1 MPITGYFLVAY
12 ELLLFFALFQEF
24 ENKIK
29 QWCKEA
35 GEDVS
40 YEFLSVGH
48 CNHYNLKQLIFGEN
62 ELVLESGLL
71 RACSGPGNF

>member
-1 MPITGYFLVAY
+1 V
-12 ELLLFFALFQEF
+12 FQEF

-48 CNHYNLKQLIFGEN
+48 YSHYNLKQLIFGKKK
-62 ELVLESGLL
+62 LG
-71 RACSGPGNF
+71 

>member
-1 MPITGYFLVAY
+1 MNVCSSLRV
-12 ELLLFFALFQEF
+12 FQEF

-40 YEFLSVGH
+40 YEFLQVGH
-48 CNHYNLKQLIFGEN
+48 CNHYNLKQLIFGEK
-62 ELVLESGLL
+62 ELVEGSDF
-71 RACSGPGNF
+71 RKWVAENMF

>member
-1 MPITGYFLVAY
+1 MNFSSSLRV
-12 ELLLFFALFQEF
+12 FQEF

-40 YEFLSVGH
+40 YEFLQVGH
-48 CNHYNLKQLIFGEN
+48 CNHYNLKQLIFGEK
-62 ELVLESGLL
+62 ELV
-71 RACSGPGNF
+71 

>member
-1 MPITGYFLVAY
+1 MNCCFSLRV
-12 ELLLFFALFQEF
+12 FQEL

-40 YEFLSVGH
+40 YEFLQVGH
-48 CNHYNLKQLIFGEN
+48 CNQYNLTQLIFGEQ
-62 ELVLESGLL
+62 ELILESGLF
-71 RACSGPGNF
+71 RTCSGLKNS